1 MFKWL
6 KKIFFGNPEPV
17 VASEPEQIEICN
29 EVFQSEAIAMSEAP
43 HVAAA
48 SEEPKPKKKR
58 YYKPKPKQPK
68 AESAGKE
75 TKPKAAKPRKP
86 KPDQPQKPAKQEPAN
101 REPAPA
107 RRERLR

>member
-17 VASEPEQIEICN
+17 VASEPTVESIEISN

-58 YYKPKPKQPK
+58 YYKPKPKQQK
-68 AESAGKE
+68 TESTGNEA
-75 TKPKAAKPRKP
+75 KPKQPKPRKP
-86 KPDQPQKPAKQEPAN
+86 KTDQPSKPAKQQVSQ
-101 REPAPA
+101 
-107 RRERLR
+107 RRENLR